1 MINKYLVMDT
11 ETTTSNKGNPF
22 DESNKLC
29 YVGLKTNPPYD
40 RNLYDIEYSD
50 HPYGDNLRE
59 IQSVFD
65 SSTLLIG
72 FNIKFDLHWVRN
84 YGITFSNCRI
94 WDCQLVHF
102 ILTGQTESYPSLN
115 GVAAY
120 YGLGTKLDIVSEQYW
135 KLGIDT
141 PDIPREVL
149 EEYLQGDLDLTEQ
162 VYLKQVEE
170 LERRPELKRL
180 VSLHNQDLLVLEE
193 MEYNGLLYNEKESE
207 RLAIEVE
214 DELTILDGYLHA
226 VHGCDG
232 FNNNSGDHLSC
243 FLYGGTI
250 RIPYREVVGVFKTG
264 ERAGQVKERWAERE
278 VHFERL
284 VRPLKGSELAKE
296 GYYSTDEATL
306 KSLKGSKKAK
316 EVIEILLRR
325 AELEKRVSTYYRGL
339 LKLRTTMKWQE
350 GKIHGQLNQC
360 VARTGRLSSSRPNLQ
375 NFDGS
380 IKQLFYSRYS

>member
-1 MINKYLVMDT
+1 MDRLVFDV

-22 DESNKLC
+22 DTSNKLC
-29 YVGLKTNPPYD
+29 YVGLRDSNNY
-40 RNLYDIEYSD
+40 LYDIEYSD
-50 HPYGDNLRE
+50 KPCNANE
-59 IQSVFD
+59 IQD
-65 SSTLLIG
+65 RINNCNILIG
-72 FNIKFDLHWVRN
+72 FNIKFDLHWVRK
-84 YGITFSNCRI
+84 YGISFSLCRV

-102 ILTGQTESYPSLN
+102 ILSGQRDTYPSLN
-115 GVAAY
+115 EVANHY
-120 YGLGTKLDIVSEQYW
+120 NLGTKLDVVSTEYW
-135 KLGIDT
+135 KAGIDT
-141 PDIPREVL
+141 PDIPREIL
-149 EEYLQGDLDLTEQ
+149 EEYLIGDLELTEQ

-170 LERRPELKRL
+170 LERSPELKRL

-193 MEYNGLLYNEKESE
+193 MEFNGLLYNEEESN
-207 RLAIEVE
+207 RLAIDVE
-214 DELTILDGYLHA
+214 NELKILDEHLYA

-232 FNNNSGDHLSC
+232 FNNNSGDHLSS

-264 ERAGQVKERWAERE
+264 KRAGQVKERWAEKE

-284 VRPLKGSELAKE
+284 VKPLKGSELAKE

-306 KSLKGSKKAK
+306 RSLRGTKKAK
-316 EVIEILLRR
+316 EVIEFLLRR

-339 LKLRTTMKWQE
+339 LKLRETMNWKK
-350 GKIHGQLNQC
+350 GTIHGQLNQS

-380 IKQLFYSRYS
+380 IKQLFISRYP